1 MHLGCT
7 LGVGLGCTGVLEC
20 ILRVHF
26 GVQGAMWDGFRVNWS
41 ACRMQGCMG
50 AIRVFGVF
58 WGAFWVHLGVAFGV
72 RGSPCVKK
80 HYWKNQGCNSN
91 KEQQYQFKQSFY
103 QIFVQK
109 KTKITKD
116 RK

>member
-91 KEQQYQFKQSFY
+91 KE
-103 QIFVQK
+103 
-109 KTKITKD
+109 
-116 RK
+116 